1 MIKSITCRRF
11 RLVGLA
17 MLSTVAISLCD
28 RTIAANEPKAAGP
41 DYETHIQPLLVKH
54 CVRCHGPKLKES
66 ELRLDS
72 LSAIQ
77 RGGKR
82 GPAVVAGMSGQSPL
96 IKAVRGVRPYREMPP
111 DAASLE
117 SADIELLV
125 RWIDSLKE
133 E

>member
-1 MIKSITCRRF
+1 MTRSMKSRGF
-11 RLVGLA
+11 QLAGLA
-17 MLSTVAISLCD
+17 MLSAVAFSLCD
-28 RTIAANEPKAAGP
+28 RAVAVNEANAAGP
-41 DYETHIQPLLVKH
+41 DYTTHIQPLLAKH